1 MRQHLNQALEI
12 VGFSDIGRVRKKN
25 EDCITWDP
33 TLGLAILAD
42 GMGGAN
48 AGEVAG
54 SIAAETILKQA
65 MVNIEAMPPG
75 LEIIDQGE
83 NHTRAS
89 LVLCNALHR
98 ANRII
103 LHVAQE
109 QPEYKGMGA
118 TTIGALFYDNQLS
131 VCHVGDSR
139 LYLMRQGLLQQVT
152 EDHTVM
158 QKIINDG
165 IYTTEQAKKT
175 INKNILTRAVGVTSN
190 LKIDILEKNTFE
202 NDVYMIC
209 SDGLS
214 DLVSDTEIQ
223 QELSKNNSLKTAC
236 RNLINLANKY
246 GGTDNISVI
255 LIRVLKPYPA
265 KCNFRHRLLRWL
277 SKKK

>member
-1 MRQHLNQALEI
+1 
-12 VGFSDIGRVRKKN
+12 
-25 EDCITWDP
+25 
-33 TLGLAILAD
+33 
-42 GMGGAN
+42 
-48 AGEVAG
+48 
-54 SIAAETILKQA
+54 
-65 MVNIEAMPPG
+65 
-75 LEIIDQGE
+75 
-83 NHTRAS
+83 
-89 LVLCNALHR
+89 
-98 ANRII
+98 
-103 LHVAQE
+103 
-109 QPEYKGMGA
+109 
-118 TTIGALFYDNQLS
+118 
-131 VCHVGDSR
+131 
-139 LYLMRQGLLQQVT
+139 MRQGLLQQVT

-236 RNLINLANKY
+236 RNLIDLANKY